1 MKHKTIQFIV
11 PVFLSCMLMACS
23 STSSNKYDA
32 FQTKSD
38 SFKSYDNVSSEANYD
53 EYSDVQA
60 ETSNLQTAALE
71 RESQINTEQK
81 LIKRVDLEI
90 ESTDFEADINSIK
103 KQVVAV
109 GGYIESLSLTGNSVI
124 DNDDTRNSDMVIRIP
139 EDKLEEFLNSAEMTG
154 NIIYKNEEITDIT
167 LQYVDVEEHLKSLRQ
182 EQDRLS
188 VLMDKAENME
198 DILQIEARLSNIRY
212 QIESY
217 TSQLKVYENQVNYA
231 TIDLSITE
239 VKTYTTQARDG
250 IFTRISNG
258 LKNNFEFIS
267 NFLTD
272 IMVLLISSIPTII
285 VFGFFIIIG
294 QQLIRHIGL
303 KGKKKNKS
311 EDDSK

>member
-11 PVFLSCMLMACS
+11 PVFLSCVLMACS
-23 STSSNKYDA
+23 SSSPNEYDA

-38 SFKSYDNVSSEANYD
+38 SLKSYETVSSEVNYA

-60 ETSNLQTAALE
+60 ETSNLQTTVLE

-90 ESTDFEADINSIK
+90 ESTDFETDINSIK
-103 KQVVAV
+103 KQVVAAD
-109 GGYIESLSLTGNSVI
+109 GYIESLSLTGNSVI

-285 VFGFFIIIG
+285 VFGFVIIIG

-303 KGKKKNKS
+303 KGKRKNKS